1 MIILS
6 KDTCTRVDTKDVLL
20 IDYDFIGKRL
30 YAVVANG
37 QVSMKVTLIEGI
49 DKDAAWAI
57 ISSIA
62 MQESIGDKIFRIKSY
77 RED

>member
-37 QVSMKVTLIEGI
+37 QVSEKVTLVEGI
-49 DKDAAWAI
+49 DKDAAWAVI
-57 ISSIA
+57 NSIA
-62 MQESIGDKIFRIKSY
+62 KQESIGDKIFKIKSY

>member
-6 KDTCTRVDTKDVLL
+6 RDTCTKVDTEHVLL
-20 IDYDFIGKRL
+20 MNYDCIGKRL

-37 QVSMKVTLIEGI
+37 QVSEKVTLIEGI
-49 DKDAAWAI
+49 DKDAAWVV

-62 MQESIGDKIFRIKSY
+62 KQESIGDKIFRINSY
-77 RED
+77 RDN

>member
-6 KDTCTRVDTKDVLL
+6 RDTCTKVDTENILL
-20 IDYDFIGKRL
+20 MNYDCIGKRL

-37 QVSMKVTLIEGI
+37 QVSEKVTLVEGI
-49 DKDAAWAI
+49 DKDAAWVVI
-57 ISSIA
+57 NSIA
-62 MQESIGDKIFRIKSY
+62 KQESIGDKIFKIKSY